1 MAKTLSNLQA
11 QTRTYLD
18 EATQSDWTDTEVT
31 REINSKYME
40 LYVGVV
46 EVYEDYYSTRT
57 TVASVADQQE
67 YTLPSDLYKIRR
79 IEINYNPSNSN
90 SLPRKAVN
98 VPMDSVLRDL
108 GNSALGI
115 TVYRNPAYYVR
126 GTSFG
131 FIPIPTEAG
140 ASAITVWYIA
150 IPSELSASSDAINIP
165 FPDRYGQ
172 LISLGA
178 ASVLLRKGQ
187 QEEVVAKEYL
197 RNFEMGII
205 KMKQELEDRIA
216 EGVKSVVDTAGMDND
231 FESGFSNL

>member
-115 TVYRNPAYYVR
+115 SVYRNPAYYVR
-126 GTSFG
+126 GNTIG
-131 FIPIPTEAG
+131 FIPFPTETG
-140 ASAITVWYIA
+140 ATAIGIWYIKTV
-150 IPSELSASSDAINIP
+150 SELSDSTDAIDIP
-165 FPDRYGQ
+165 FPDRYYEA
-172 LISLGA
+172 ISLEA
-178 ASVLLRKGQ
+178 AAMLLRKGQ
-187 QEEVVAKEYL
+187 QEEVAARQYLQEAKEL
-197 RNFEMGII
+197 RIEMQI
-205 KMKQELEDRIA
+205 ELEDRISDDA
-216 EGVKSVVDTAGMDND
+216 KSITDTVGEDLD
-231 FESGFSNL
+231 FSSF